1 MNFDEVKRQAEEFE
15 SRRQEYYNRSYNLS
29 RNGDYKNGNGK
40 PTPSDFLLFQQK
52 RMSTFLF
59 KMFLVE
65 LEGMLKE
72 GLISEE
78 YFNKLRKSILDR
90 ANAGFREFE
99 EYLSKFDIRFKR

>member
-1 MNFDEVKRQAEEFE
+1 MNQDGERYLVEEFE
-15 SRRQEYYNRSYNLS
+15 SRRQNYYNLRNNRSNNKLS
-29 RNGDYKNGNGK
+29 SNGK
-40 PTPSDFLLFQQK
+40 LSPADFLLFQQK

-78 YFNKLRKSILDR
+78 YFSKIRKKILDVHG
-90 ANAGFREFE
+90 NNYREFE
-99 EYLSKFDIRFKR
+99 EYLSKFDIRFRR